1 MTQIELWI
9 NIATI
14 ALLIPAIF
22 YTAKLCYELGQMRQN
37 RQKMTELAEALLQA
51 ANTFEKNISPAGQ
64 TRPAPQTDAEKETAP
79 APEKDNGD
87 LPSFMAKTTYENNGE
102 PASEAEQELL
112 QALRSIK

>member
-14 ALLIPAIF
+14 VLLIPAIF

-64 TRPAPQTDAEKETAP
+64 SRPAARTDAEKEAP
-79 APEKDNGD
+79 NTPEKDDGN
-87 LPSFMAKTTYENNGE
+87 LSSFLKTTTHKNNGE

>member
-14 ALLIPAIF
+14 VLLIPAIF

-37 RQKMTELAEALLQA
+37 RQKMTDLAEALLQA
-51 ANTFEKNISPAGQ
+51 ANTFEKNMSVEQ
-64 TRPAPQTDAEKETAP
+64 TRPVSRAATEKETAP
-79 APEKDNGD
+79 ASEKDDGD
-87 LPSFMAKTTYENNGE
+87 LPSFSEKTTYENNGE
-102 PASEAEQELL
+102 PASEAERELL